1 MSEGIDRRR
10 REVAAELRY
19 RSLDGVANPLAELK
33 EVVSCDGTWR
43 DLYRELAVLVDRPST
58 RAVLCHGGLYGCTCN
73 GFDGWADEYSVT
85 SYCPECGAEV
95 VGQ

>member
-58 RAVLCHGGLYGCTCN
+58 RAVLCHDGFYGCTRC
-73 GFDGWADEYSVT
+73 GYDGWAGAEDVT
-85 SYCPECGAEV
+85 RFCPECGAEV